1 MKNDINKANDTIQTK
16 SMGRPKKDL
25 DEDVIANLSQIGC
38 TQEEIGAVVGISAR
52 TLQRRYADL
61 VAENT
66 NTSYQEINHLKEV
79 LGNIRR
85 KKTNM
90 KKDNK
95 NKQGIKDKG
104 DNMEDIGE
112 NTFLK
117 LREEKLRLK
126 EELEQVK
133 IQRDMALRK
142 LKKIVE
148 MINGN
153 KKK

>member
-1 MKNDINKANDTIQTK
+1 M
-16 SMGRPKKDL
+16 L
-25 DEDVIANLSQIGC
+25 E
-38 TQEEIGAVVGISAR
+38 
-52 TLQRRYADL
+52 
-61 VAENT
+61 
-66 NTSYQEINHLKEV
+66 
-79 LGNIRR
+79 NIRR
-85 KKTNM
+85 IKTN
-90 KKDNK
+90 KKNDNK

-148 MINGN
+148 LINGN

>member
-1 MKNDINKANDTIQTK
+1 M
-16 SMGRPKKDL
+16 L
-25 DEDVIANLSQIGC
+25 E
-38 TQEEIGAVVGISAR
+38 
-52 TLQRRYADL
+52 
-61 VAENT
+61 
-66 NTSYQEINHLKEV
+66 
-79 LGNIRR
+79 NIRR
-85 KKTNM
+85 IKTN
-90 KKDNK
+90 KKNDNK

-133 IQRDMALRK
+133 IQRDIALKR
-142 LKKIVE
+142 LKKISITLESIVE
-148 MINGN
+148 LINGS